1 MGNTSFPVSRR
12 ERERKEEKV
21 MCLSEVKGLPRW
33 SLRLWV
39 WSEQLV
45 SSTLES
51 SELDWKTW
59 SRLWILG
66 GGEWWKQ
73 AQDKDLDSGW
83 EHEKAF
89 GWQAMLES
97 GRRRRR
103 RR

>member
-21 MCLSEVKGLPRW
+21 MWLSEVKGLPRW

-51 SELDWKTW
+51 S
-59 SRLWILG
+59 
-66 GGEWWKQ
+66 
-73 AQDKDLDSGW
+73 A
-83 EHEKAF
+83 
-89 GWQAMLES
+89 
-97 GRRRRR
+97 
-103 RR
+103 